1 MVPQWL
7 MAPMV
12 MMFVSGNVDSLLISY
27 GHVSRSSN

>member
-1 MVPQWL
+1 MVPQWP

-12 MMFVSGNVDSLLISY
+12 MVFVSVSVDSLLISY